1 MLKSECK
8 NLRHKQILR
17 LECEA
22 VFEDRY
28 KEWNMALRREILA
41 WCDETLQ
48 VGLFKDYAP
57 NGLQVEGKE
66 EIAKIATSVTA
77 SKAAIDFAVEQGA
90 DLLLVHHGMF
100 WKSEPVTITGWKKAR
115 IETLLHHQIN
125 MAGYH
130 LPLDAH
136 PQLGNNA
143 QLAEKL
149 DWALEKQF
157 GEQNLL
163 NTGRLKTTQTLAQ
176 LSERI
181 EAVFGR
187 KPTVIGDLDREIKRI
202 AWCSGGAQGFFQ
214 TAVDEGVDAYLTGE
228 ISEAQYHLANETGV
242 AFISAGHHAT
252 ERYGVRA
259 LGDAVAEK
267 FGIEVVHFDEN
278 NPA

>member
-1 MLKSECK
+1 
-8 NLRHKQILR
+8 
-17 LECEA
+17 
-22 VFEDRY
+22 
-28 KEWNMALRREILA
+28 MALRREILA
-41 WCDETLQ
+41 WCDEILQ

-77 SKAAIDFAVEQGA
+77 SKAAIDFAVGQGA
-90 DLLLVHHGMF
+90 DMLLVHHGMF

-115 IETLLHHQIN
+115 IETLLQYQIN

-149 DWALEKQF
+149 DWVLEKQF

-176 LSERI
+176 LSECI
-181 EAVFGR
+181 EAVFDR
-187 KPTVIGDLDREIKRI
+187 KPTVIGDLEREIKRI

-214 TAVDEGVDAYLTGE
+214 TAVDEGVDVYLTGE

>member
-1 MLKSECK
+1 
-8 NLRHKQILR
+8 
-17 LECEA
+17 
-22 VFEDRY
+22 
-28 KEWNMALRREILA
+28 MALRREILA

-57 NGLQVEGKE
+57 NGLQVEGKG

-115 IETLLHHQIN
+115 IETLLQHQIN

-136 PQLGNNA
+136 PVLGNNA
-143 QLAEKL
+143 QLADKL
-149 DWALEKQF
+149 GWEVERQF

-163 NTGRLKTTQTLAQ
+163 NIGRLKTPQTLAEWLQ
-176 LSERI
+176 HIAAALGRQPV
-181 EAVFGR
+181 AV
-187 KPTVIGDLDREIKRI
+187 GDMSREIKRI
-202 AWCSGGAQGFFQ
+202 AWCTGGAQGFFQ
-214 TAVDEGVDAYLTGE
+214 TTIDEGVDAYLTGE
-228 ISEAQYHLANETGV
+228 ISESQFHLANETGV
-242 AFISAGHHAT
+242 AFVSAGHHAT
-252 ERYGVRA
+252 ERYGIRA
-259 LGDAVAEK
+259 LGEAVAQHFEL
-267 FGIEVVHFDEN
+267 EVCHFDED

>member
-28 KEWNMALRREILA
+28 KERNMALRREILA

-66 EIAKIATSVTA
+66 EIAKVATSVTA

-100 WKSEPVTITGWKKAR
+100 WKSEPVMITGWKKAR
-115 IETLLHHQIN
+115 IETLLQHQIN

-149 DWALEKQF
+149 DWVLEKQF

-176 LSERI
+176 LSECI
-181 EAVFGR
+181 EAVFDR
-187 KPTVIGDLDREIKRI
+187 KPTVIGDLEREIKRI

-214 TAVDEGVDAYLTGE
+214 TAADEGVDAYLTGE

>member
-28 KEWNMALRREILA
+28 KERNMALRREILA

-115 IETLLHHQIN
+115 IETLLQHQIN

-149 DWALEKQF
+149 DWVLEKQF

-181 EAVFGR
+181 EAVFDR
-187 KPTVIGDLDREIKRI
+187 KPIVIGDLEREIKRI

-214 TAVDEGVDAYLTGE
+214 TAADEGVDAYLTGE